1 MPALVE
7 SSSENRR
14 PRRSS
19 ITQQLQR
26 MFHKDKPD
34 DVSCM
39 HFLRYPSQK
48 SVRVRGE
55 NDNWCANSA
64 NRWKARKSNSYDDP
78 FSTDIVASTAY
89 KPNCSVRPMG
99 ASSPVEYANHG
110 PYDVNSTGY
119 NRDSYSSSNSKA
131 TGLKASESRP
141 SSAQSFRLESQQL
154 VKDSPTVDGALKTQD
169 IDRSPTVSHSV
180 VEKKERR
187 ATKRLEAE
195 RLELEKRMLKLEE
208 AERTRDISV
217 LRRESRRLTKKQPF
231 GSSSRSSSVSGD
243 ESRSRPPSRISSI
256 FSSSRRRSRS
266 RSSSIDGVDNTRF
279 TGRVEAPSNENVD
292 ALPALSSTLPERLS
306 TAISKELA
314 ARKTALLASPEQS
327 SHSLKLPQMKPGT
340 ESTNGSPSQQT
351 IRDGEDMTPYA
362 FGAIPRNNIHQE
374 EQLESRSPEIKVDHH
389 QPTDLDKALFTASLT
404 SKKRSVALS
413 QSGEFPKTGQTTHTN
428 MENESSDSHHLPE
441 DDEHNANL
449 KHGSKT
455 VPWGGSPRS
464 LLARASTDGVIQ
476 QHHKKF
482 KSSPLAESQTINGD
496 GVLSAPKRAT
506 TLVSL
511 QISDKAQQQRFSN
524 AENVTSSRLSMASSP
539 NVLQTSSFPDKRTIH
554 APPSITVKSSVT
566 ETMDVR
572 PFMSRIPTSKP
583 SQLAPSALLTKP
595 RFYNSLNKVTGP
607 SGGKHKAFG
616 TLPPP
621 RQERD
626 SSPTVPPKSPKRGSR
641 TLSQSPDLAP
651 EDRTRPKSSQSVGM
665 SQDSESDYNTAD
677 ETASVRSRTSD
688 GGDLPIPKKIRA
700 AGKTR
705 AASKK
710 DMLSEP
716 DSGPVPAVSSSSKAD
731 MRRMSKKA
739 RQIGRDQLV
748 AKLFVICC
756 RCKFWHDM
764 PSEVYAS
771 LTLSDPLSAALDQEL
786 AAWDPNALSDRL
798 TVPTTGVRPPRE
810 SSAKSPR
817 SETQQSSVRT
827 RITADLPSGPVKCCW
842 CEHHMSKQCCQ
853 GWTTVVQMR
862 QRHH

>member
-1 MPALVE
+1 ME
-7 SSSENRR
+7 SAACK
-14 PRRSS
+14 
-19 ITQQLQR
+19 Q
-26 MFHKDKPD
+26 
-34 DVSCM
+34 
-39 HFLRYPSQK
+39 
-48 SVRVRGE
+48 
-55 NDNWCANSA
+55 
-64 NRWKARKSNSYDDP
+64 
-78 FSTDIVASTAY
+78 
-89 KPNCSVRPMG
+89 NCSVRPVRP
-99 ASSPVEYANHG
+99 SDPVDYTNYR
-110 PYDVNSTGY
+110 PSDVSSTGY
-119 NRDSYSSSNSKA
+119 NPHSYTPSNSKA
-131 TGLKASESRP
+131 TGLNTSESRP
-141 SSAQSFRLESQQL
+141 SSTQSSRLELHQS
-154 VKDSPTVDGALKTQD
+154 VEDSPTVDGAVKTQD
-169 IDRSPTVSHSV
+169 IERSPTVSHSV

-208 AERTRDISV
+208 AERTRDVSV

-266 RSSSIDGVDNTRF
+266 RSSSTEGFDNARF
-279 TGRVEAPSNENVD
+279 AGRDEASSNENAD

-327 SHSLKLPQMKPGT
+327 SHSLKLPQLKTGT
-340 ESTNGSPSQQT
+340 ESTNVSPGQQT
-351 IRDGEDMTPYA
+351 VRDGEDMTIYP
-362 FGAIPRNNIHQE
+362 FGAISRNNIHQE
-374 EQLESRSPEIKVDHH
+374 EQHLELRTPEINGAHQ
-389 QPTDLDKALFTASLT
+389 QPTDLDKALFTANLT
-404 SKKRSVALS
+404 SKKRSVAPS
-413 QSGEFPKTGQTTHTN
+413 QSGEIPKTGQTTHPN
-428 MENESSDSHHLPE
+428 MENGSPDPHHLPE
-441 DDEHNANL
+441 DGEHSANL
-449 KHGSKT
+449 KHRSNT

-464 LLARASTDGVIQ
+464 LLARASTDGFIQ
-476 QHHKKF
+476 QHHHRKF

-511 QISDKAQQQRFSN
+511 QSSDTARQQRSSST
-524 AENVTSSRLSMASSP
+524 ENEASKRLSMASSP
-539 NVLQTSSFPDKRTIH
+539 NELQTPSLPDKRTIH
-554 APPSITVKSSVT
+554 APPSITVRPSVT
-566 ETMDVR
+566 EATDNR
-572 PFMSRIPTSKP
+572 RFMSRITTSKP

-607 SGGKHKAFG
+607 CGGKPKAIG
-616 TLPPP
+616 TLSPP
-621 RQERD
+621 RRERD
-626 SSPTVPPKSPKRGSR
+626 SSPTVPPKSPKRSSR
-641 TLSQSPDLAP
+641 TLSQSPDLAH
-651 EDRTRPKSSQSVGM
+651 ENRMRPKSSQSVGM

-677 ETASVRSRTSD
+677 ETASARSRTSD
-688 GGDLPIPKKIRA
+688 GCDPPVPTTIRA

-705 AASKK
+705 TASKK
-710 DMLSEP
+710 YISSEP
-716 DSGPVPAVSSSSKAD
+716 DSGRVPAVSPGSKAD
-731 MRRMSKKA
+731 MKRMSKKA

-764 PSEVYAS
+764 PSEVYSS

-786 AAWDPNALSDRL
+786 AAWDQNALSDRL
-798 TVPTTGVRPPRE
+798 TVSTTGVHPVRE

-817 SETQQSSVRT
+817 FETQQRSVRT

-853 GWTTVVQMR
+853 GWSTVVQMR